1 MINRILIATVTT
13 TVFII
18 GLTFWLDLTTS
29 KPIYYLLLPLI
40 ISLFHLTTPP
50 LFRLLGLYQYLSPM
64 LLVNIPTK
72 KQYELHNGTSFDYL
86 MNICRF
92 RRHGVKSI
100 LLYDYLNGLLK
111 IIEEV
116 ENGTLPE
123 SVTIKGSSYFFSE
136 STAARFGFSIGRA
149 TIGGKLN
156 ATINYFDLIWMYS
169 LANKKLTFPNLK
181 RMKRAT
187 IMGIIL
193 SENKAKIHQ
202 TLNRIEKTIANSVYK
217 K

>member
-1 MINRILIATVTT
+1 MIIRILIATVTT
-13 TVFII
+13 IVFITV
-18 GLTFWLDLTTS
+18 LTFWFDLTTS
-29 KPIYYLLLPLI
+29 NPAYYILLPLI
-40 ISLFHLTTPP
+40 VSLFHLTTPP
-50 LFRLLGLYQYLSPM
+50 LFRLLGIYKYLSPM

-86 MNICRF
+86 MNISRF
-92 RRHGVKSI
+92 RKHGVKTI

-111 IIEEV
+111 IIDEV
-116 ENGTLPE
+116 ENGALAD

-136 STAARFGFSIGRA
+136 STAARFGFSVGRA
-149 TIGGKLN
+149 TIGEKLN

-181 RMKRAT
+181 RMKKAT
-187 IMGIIL
+187 IKGITL
-193 SENKAKIHQ
+193 SENKLKIQ
-202 TLNRIEKTIANSVYK
+202 QILNKIEKTIANSGYK